1 LKAETAD
8 FGNGDITGKNMNPQN
23 IPAGKKP
30 LNKMP
35 ASKKKPTPKGQVL
48 NNGAGKRYVRRAG
61 TGAF

>member
-1 LKAETAD
+1 
-8 FGNGDITGKNMNPQN
+8 MNPQN

-35 ASKKKPTPKGQVL
+35 ASKKKPTPKGEVL